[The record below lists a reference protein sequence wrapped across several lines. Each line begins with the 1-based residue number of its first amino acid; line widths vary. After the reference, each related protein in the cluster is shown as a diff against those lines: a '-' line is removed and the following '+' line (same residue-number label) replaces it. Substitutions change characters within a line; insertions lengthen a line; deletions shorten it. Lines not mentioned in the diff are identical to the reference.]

1 MPVRDAMIFWQRF
14 MVMKLMMFV
23 KHVQDAGIDRAA
35 ARMREL
41 GFDGMDLTVR
51 SNGSILPCNV
61 KRELPVAVKLIQSH
75 GLEVPLLT
83 TNIVRAD
90 DEAAAIFQTASSL
103 GIREI
108 KLGYHKY
115 ESFGSFKANL
125 AQMHRDLDT
134 IEKLAI
140 AHKIRANLH
149 IHSNDHMTA
158 QSAIVWHLIKDRQA
172 KAIGAYVDPGHMTVE
187 GGRDGW
193 RQGLDLLGER
203 ITLVAVKD
211 LAWEAAPDADLG
223 KPRWKP
229 RVVPLR
235 EGIVA
240 WPNVFA
246 CLRQMNFNGW
256 VSMHSEYAAMNSA
269 QVFEQKKDYLSY
281 QLPVFDRLWR

>member
-1 MPVRDAMIFWQRF
+1 
-14 MVMKLMMFV
+14 MKLMMFV
-23 KHVQDAGIDRAA
+23 KHVQDVGLDRAA

-61 KRELPVAVKLIQSH
+61 KRELPDAVKLIQSH
-75 GLEVPLLT
+75 GLVVPLLT
-83 TNIVRAD
+83 TNILRAD
-90 DEAAAIFQTASSL
+90 DEAVAIFETASRL
-103 GIREI
+103 GIGEI

-115 ESFGSFKANL
+115 ESFGSFKQNL
-125 AQMHRDLDT
+125 AQMQRDLDT
-134 IEKLAI
+134 IEKLAL

-158 QSAIVWHLIKDRQA
+158 QSAIVWHLIKDRDPN
-172 KAIGAYVDPGHMTVE
+172 AIGAYVDPGHMTVE

-203 ITLVAVKD
+203 IALVAVKD
-211 LAWEAAPDADLG
+211 LAWEATPDPELG

-235 EGIVA
+235 AGIVS
-240 WPNVFA
+240 WPDVFR
-246 CLRQMNFNGW
+246 CLRQLNFNGW
-256 VSMHSEYAAMNSA
+256 VSIHSEYAGMNSA
-269 QVFEQKKDYLSY
+269 QVFEQTKDDLAYLR
-281 QLPVFDRLWR
+281 PVIDRVWRKADQKV